1 MILVRGVVESRVS
14 TWGFDEDPTSGRV
27 TRTVSA
33 VREATLRLMAQG
45 KLSQKAWEVAHLQ
58 LFRST
63 FKDNPALYFLVKMAH
78 PLLVG

>member
-33 VREATLRLMAQG
+33 VREAT
-45 KLSQKAWEVAHLQ
+45 SQKA
-58 LFRST
+58 
-63 FKDNPALYFLVKMAH
+63 
-78 PLLVG
+78 